1 MALVI
6 MRSSINVFFNGYQS
20 FTSIAALLVLPV
32 STSILLSQAMV
43 PLSGPVIKTISLRLS
58 AMFLAARFPASSDF
72 FALLNLKLSQ
82 TVFTFVATLPLVLTL
97 LLVAKA
103 CVILVVCGGRRSR
116 HGSPPLSA
124 ALRRYCSILPT
135 HLFNSFVILSANA
148 AVFAFLFLAFNAADA
163 LSVASNS
170 ALLLLLLSA
179 AGTVLYSVVIANA
192 TVICNLA
199 IVVAAVDGCGGLL
212 PVLKACFLVRGHAS
226 TALTLA
232 LPANLGMAAVE
243 ALFQYRVIRQYN
255 ISGELS
261 SSLLWEAISIVY
273 LYALLLVLEELSNE
287 HDMDLTLL
295 KLKSGSFGAHAVC
308 ASFEDRKQQKSMEVV
323 KDQTEVES
331 LMSTGLNKTAEA
343 PLSKPFD
350 GHEFNVQSTGI
361 VVSCLKSPPTHQAIT
376 IS

>member
-1 MALVI
+1 MI
-6 MRSSINVFFNGYQS
+6 MRSSINVFFDGYQS
-20 FTSIAALLVLPV
+20 FTSIAALLVLPA

-135 HLFNSFVILSANA
+135 HLFNSFAILSANA

-170 ALLLLLLSA
+170 TLLLLLSA

-273 LYALLLVLEELSNE
+273 LYALLLVLEVIMNC
-287 HDMDLTLL
+287 
-295 KLKSGSFGAHAVC
+295 KF
-308 ASFEDRKQQKSMEVV
+308 FEDRKQQKSMEVV

-343 PLSKPFD
+343 PLSKPAFD

>member
-273 LYALLLVLEELSNE
+273 LYALLLVLEVIMNCKLYEACTLANKHEHE
-287 HDMDLTLL
+287 HDHGET
-295 KLKSGSFGAHAVC
+295 GARGKNC
-308 ASFEDRKQQKSMEVV
+308 AICLNY
-323 KDQTEVES
+323 DQ
-331 LMSTGLNKTAEA
+331 
-343 PLSKPFD
+343 
-350 GHEFNVQSTGI
+350 
-361 VVSCLKSPPTHQAIT
+361 
-376 IS
+376 